1 MSFFKAIER
10 EKQQAIY
17 LEEFINEIAKMQGVS
32 DVDVVAILYRE
43 IYEEIPFNKPF
54 NLYYYTELD
63 SFVKLSRR
71 EATQVLS
78 EATQVLSKFSN
89 DSCPCPLDPFEIM
102 RQVSDREWKSYKVC
116 VKAMEAAVF
125 LLDVNVPLPS
135 CLEFIKDKAETQLS
149 DERRKTQKLADEL
162 KKKYET
168 DKNVPE
174 LKKWSEFAGKDT
186 ALMFI
191 AGLCLAL
198 TDKKGAA
205 YKYGSKINKSAIAE
219 GAIAAINKYGKGSTI
234 NPKSLTNLINQALDE
249 NEPDDGFS
257 L

>member
-10 EKQQAIY
+10 EKQQVIY

-63 SFVKLSRR
+63 SFVKLSKH

-78 EATQVLSKFSN
+78 EFSN
-89 DSCPCPLDPFEIM
+89 DSCPFAPFDIM

-135 CLEFIKDKAETQLS
+135 CLDFIKENAEIQLS
-149 DERRKTQKLADEL
+149 EERKKNQKVADEL

-168 DKNVPE
+168 DKNIPE
-174 LKKWSEFAGKDT
+174 LKKWNEFAGKET

-205 YKYGSKINKSAIAE
+205 YKNGSKMNKSAIAE
-219 GAIAAINKYGKGSTI
+219 GAIAAIDNYGKGSTI
-234 NPKSLTNLINQALDE
+234 STKSLTNLINQALDE